1 VPAAA
6 NACNIK
12 AVCAEAHT
20 QTYGDRFRVEGEAIE
35 GGMGLV
41 YRAKDL
47 KTGEYVALKVVAE
60 PQGTQSLRFQQEALV
75 LAEISHPAIVRY
87 LAHGS
92 TARGEQYMVMEWL
105 EGETLEDRVGR
116 GPLRVSETLQ
126 LGRRVA
132 EALAVAHK
140 HGVIHRDIKPGN
152 VFLPGGDP
160 SQAKVLDFGIARRLF
175 DPQQNLRI
183 TSASAALGTPLY
195 MAPEQAR
202 GASTV
207 DGRAD
212 IFALGCVLFECLA
225 GQPPFAGESPTAIM
239 AKICL
244 DDSVDVSRQRPT
256 TPADLVGLIARM
268 LAKDPEQRP
277 AKADDVSRALGA
289 IAGQFI
295 LRDTASDLTAV
306 YATRTPTP
314 SLVATGEQRILAAI
328 LVSRPHP
335 GAATPAAAPDPGRTA
350 DLAGIL
356 AERLADTDLSEAG
369 LVDLQGAIAP
379 HGVHVERLGGGS
391 LVITLTGEQ
400 QGTPLDQAT
409 QAARCALRLKA
420 ALPDASL
427 GISTSRADLAGKLSL
442 GDVIDQAGRLLAT
455 TPAGTIHIDGLTAH
469 LLEPRFEIHTLA
481 DGAARL
487 LFEKGIREAPRTLMG
502 MHVPCFGRD
511 REIGILEDLWDE
523 ACNEPAARVMLL
535 TSAAGGGKSRVRHE
549 FCDRIQHRGRP
560 FELLVGRGDPMR
572 DAAPF
577 ALLGPALLAAAGITG
592 GEPEPVQRKRLT
604 AHAARFLPAKDV
616 PRVAA
621 FLGEMANLPFPD
633 QDLLPLRAARQD
645 PRLMA
650 DQTLMSWLEW
660 LEAECDHH
668 PVLLVLEDLHWGDTP
683 SVNFVDAALRVL
695 PEKPL
700 MVLALA
706 RPEVDRRFPG
716 VWKERS
722 PQRINLVPL
731 SPRASQRMIEHVVGE
746 IPEESSRWIVDRAQ
760 GNPFYLEELLR
771 VVRDGGKVGDDSNLP
786 DTVLGMV
793 QARFDIFGPDA
804 KLVLRAG
811 SIFGQTFRPAGVK
824 ALVDED
830 RRKDVDRWL
839 EILTKREILFSRP
852 TADLRE
858 YAFRHAL
865 LRQAAYEMLPPSEKR
880 LGHLLAGQYLEQA
893 GERQGIVL
901 ADHFER
907 AGENPRAIHWLGVAA
922 QQALDADDLVETLAR
937 VERAVSL
944 GAVGEELCAMRV
956 IESEARFWRGEYVE
970 AEKAA
975 RHAMV
980 SSDARTRLS
989 ALTALFNGLGPQA
1002 KYDEIAT
1009 LFRDLERPE
1018 APELLNP
1025 WLHCMVIATGYLAV
1039 SGDNDVRG
1047 RTLALLEECKERLN
1061 PILVGRAESLRAHLA
1076 SNGGKRADQVAAF
1089 RRAADYYESIGY
1101 RRVACEALGNL
1112 GVSFLE
1118 AGQLEEAET
1127 CMRQVLATAQQLDLK
1142 YIIGGALQAFTNIL
1156 AYRGSLDEAR
1166 AVGQQALTA
1175 TTAQNDRRFQ
1185 GYAEA
1190 FLSVTEYLA
1199 ADYARA
1205 EYYARAAMT
1214 TWEPVLSVRPFA
1226 IALLARALLAQDRPA
1241 EALLS
1246 ARDAYAQL
1254 ESLGVVDDGEAT
1266 IRLALAECLIAA
1278 GDSIAAREVLDKAA
1292 KRILASAE
1300 AIEDPAI
1307 RESFLTRIPEHRR
1320 ILELA
1325 RELAAPKN

>member
-1 VPAAA
+1 MH
-6 NACNIK
+6 I
-12 AVCAEAHT
+12 VCAEAHT

-47 KTGEYVALKVVAE
+47 KTGDYVALKLVAE

-75 LAEISHPAIVRY
+75 LAEIAHPAIVRY

-105 EGETLEDRVGR
+105 EGETLDDRVGR
-116 GPLRVSETLQ
+116 GPLRVTDTLQ
-126 LGRRVA
+126 IGRRVA

-140 HGVIHRDIKPGN
+140 HGIVHRDIKPAN
-152 VFLPGGDP
+152 VFLPDGDP

-183 TSASAALGTPLY
+183 TSPSAALGTPLY

-239 AKICL
+239 AKILL
-244 DDSVDVSRQRPT
+244 DDSVDVARQRPG
-256 TPADLVGLIARM
+256 TPPALVALIARM
-268 LAKDPEQRP
+268 LAKDPEKRP
-277 AKADDVSRALGA
+277 AKADEVAHALAA
-289 IAGQFI
+289 IAAQSI
-295 LRDTASDLTAV
+295 SRDTATDLAAV
-306 YATRTPTP
+306 YASRTPTP
-314 SLVATGEQRILAAI
+314 ALVATGEQRILAAI
-328 LVSRPHP
+328 LVSRRQPSVARP
-335 GAATPAAAPDPGRTA
+335 AATPDPGQTA

-356 AERLADTDLSEAG
+356 AERLADPNLDEVNLG
-369 LVDLQGAIAP
+369 DLQNAIAP
-379 HGVHVERLGGGS
+379 HGVRVERLGGGS
-391 LVITLTGEQ
+391 LVIALTGDLQ
-400 QGTPLDQAT
+400 STPIDQVT
-409 QAARCALRLKA
+409 QAARCALRLKT
-420 ALPDASL
+420 ALPEASL
-427 GISTSRADLAGKLSL
+427 GISTSRADMAGQLSL
-442 GDVIDQAGRLLAT
+442 ADVIDQAGHLLAT

-469 LLEPRFEIHTLA
+469 LLETRFEIQALP

-502 MHVPCFGRD
+502 MQVPCFGRD
-511 REIGILEDLWDE
+511 REIDILEGLWDE
-523 ACNEPAARVMLL
+523 ACDEPAARAMLM

-549 FCDRIQHRGRP
+549 FCDRIQRRGRP
-560 FELLVGRGDPMR
+560 LELLVGRGDPMR

-592 GEPEPVQRKRLT
+592 GEPEPVQRKRLL
-604 AHAARFLPAKDV
+604 AHTARFLPAKDA
-616 PRVAA
+616 PRIAA

-633 QDLLPLRAARQD
+633 EDLLPLRAARQD

-668 PVLLVLEDLHWGDTP
+668 PVLLILEDLHWGDTP

-695 PEKPL
+695 PEKPF

-722 PQRINLVPL
+722 PQRINLAPL
-731 SPRASQRMIEHVVGE
+731 SKNWSQRMIEHVVGK

-771 VVRDGGKVGDDSNLP
+771 VVRGGGKVGDDSNLP
-786 DTVLGMV
+786 DTVLGTV

-830 RRKDVDRWL
+830 RRMDVDRWL
-839 EILTKREILFSRP
+839 EILTQREILFSRP

-880 LGHLLAGQYLEQA
+880 LGHLLAGKYLEQA

-922 QQALDADDLVETLAR
+922 QQALDADDLVETIAR
-937 VERAVSL
+937 VERGANL
-944 GAVGEELCAMRV
+944 GAAGEELCAMRV
-956 IESEARFWRGEYVE
+956 TESEARYWRGEYALAENAGRE
-970 AEKAA
+970 ALATQDE
-975 RHAMV
+975 
-980 SSDARTRLS
+980 RLRLEAIGNLIR
-989 ALTALFNGLGPQA
+989 ALGHQA
-1002 KYDEIAT
+1002 KYGEVTRWVQTMDVMDV
-1009 LFRDLERPE
+1009 RR
-1018 APELLNP
+1018 ELRGT
-1025 WLHCMVIATGYLAV
+1025 WLGSRMSAAYFLDYGGDTDALRSTLAV
-1039 SGDNDVRG
+1039 VQKFSDDLDPV
-1047 RTLALLEECKERLN
+1047 
-1061 PILVGRAESLRAHLA
+1061 LVGRAHSLRA
-1076 SNGGKRADQVAAF
+1076 RIADYDGNHATSVEEL
-1089 RRAADYYESIGY
+1089 RAACQHFEEIGQ
-1101 RRVACEALGNL
+1101 RRLACTALGNL
-1112 GVSFLE
+1112 AITLQELGL
-1118 AGQLEEAET
+1118 LDEAEVS
-1127 CMRQVLATAQQLDLK
+1127 MRKVLDTAGRLGLDYLL
-1142 YIIGGALQAFTNIL
+1142 GGALLNLALVLAFEGRPN
-1156 AYRGSLDEAR
+1156 DAR
-1166 AVGQQALTA
+1166 
-1175 TTAQNDRRFQ
+1175 
-1185 GYAEA
+1185 
-1190 FLSVTEYLA
+1190 
-1199 ADYARA
+1199 
-1205 EYYARAAMT
+1205 
-1214 TWEPVLSVRPFA
+1214 P
-1226 IALLARALLAQDRPA
+1226 LLARAIAITKEQGDIRFLGVAECYAALTELLAGVPAQGEEWARRATETLKPVPSFRPAAIAVRARCVLAQGRTA
-1241 EALLS
+1241 EALECAVTANHL
-1246 ARDAYAQL
+1246 L
-1254 ESLGVVDDGEAT
+1254 EAAGSVDEGEAW
-1266 IRLALAECLIAA
+1266 IRLALVECLHATSDNPGARAA
-1278 GDSIAAREVLDKAA
+1278 LSLALARIQEQ
-1292 KRILASAE
+1292 AE
-1300 AIEDPAI
+1300 
-1307 RESFLTRIPEHRR
+1307 RIPISAWRHAFWHRIPDHAR
-1320 ILELA
+1320 ILELG
-1325 RELAAPKN
+1325 RQWGLLKTDPG

>member
-1 VPAAA
+1 
-6 NACNIK
+6 
-12 AVCAEAHT
+12 
-20 QTYGDRFRVEGEAIE
+20 
-35 GGMGLV
+35 MGLV

-47 KTGEYVALKVVAE
+47 KTGEHVALKVVAE
-60 PQGTQSLRFQQEALV
+60 PQGTQSLRFQQEAMV
-75 LAEISHPAIVRY
+75 LADIAHPAIVRY

-92 TARGEQYMVMEWL
+92 TARGEQYMAMEWL
-105 EGETLEDRVGR
+105 DGETLEDRLAR
-116 GPLRVSETLQ
+116 GPLRISETLQ

-140 HGVIHRDIKPGN
+140 HGVVHRDIKPAN
-152 VFLPGGDP
+152 VFLPAGDP
-160 SQAKVLDFGIARRLF
+160 AQAKVLDFGIARRLF
-175 DPQQNLRI
+175 DPHQNLRI
-183 TSASAALGTPLY
+183 TSANAALGTPLY

-212 IFALGCVLFECLA
+212 IFALGCVLFECLT
-225 GQPPFAGESPTAIM
+225 GQPPFAGTSPTAVM

-244 DDSVDVSRQRPT
+244 DDSVDLARQRPE
-256 TPADLVGLIARM
+256 TPADLVALIAQM
-268 LAKDPEQRP
+268 LAKDPAERR
-277 AKADDVSRALGA
+277 AKAAEIARSLGA

-295 LRDTASDLTAV
+295 GRDTASDLAAV
-306 YATRTPTP
+306 YQARTPTP

-328 LVSRPHP
+328 LVSRSNP
-335 GAATPAAAPDPGRTA
+335 GAAAPAAHDPGRTA

-356 AERLADTDLSEAG
+356 AERLADPELGEASLADLRS
-369 LVDLQGAIAP
+369 AIAP
-379 HGVHVERLGGGS
+379 HGARVERLGGGS
-391 LVITLTGEQ
+391 LVVALTGE

-427 GISTSRADLAGKLSL
+427 GISTSRADMAGKLSL
-442 GDVIDQAGRLLAT
+442 GDVIDQAGHLLAF
-455 TPAGTIHIDGLTAH
+455 TPAGTIHIDPLTSH
-469 LLEPRFEIHTLA
+469 LLETRFEIQTLP
-481 DGAARL
+481 DGASRL

-502 MHVPCFGRD
+502 KPVPCFGRD
-511 REIGILEDLWDE
+511 REVGLLEALWDE
-523 ACNEPAARVMLL
+523 ACDEPAARAMLM
-535 TSAAGGGKSRVRHE
+535 TSTAGGGKSRVRHE
-549 FCDRIQHRGRP
+549 FCDRIQRHGQP
-560 FELLVGRGDPMR
+560 FTLLVGRGDPMR

-604 AHAARFLPAKDV
+604 AHASRFLPAKDAL
-616 PRVAA
+616 RIAA

-633 QDLLPLRAARQD
+633 EDLLPLRAARQD

-650 DQTLMSWLEW
+650 DQMLMSWLDW
-660 LEAECDHH
+660 LEAECNHH

-683 SVNFVDAALRVL
+683 TVNFVDAALRVHN
-695 PEKPL
+695 EKPF

-716 VWKERS
+716 VWKERT
-722 PQRINLVPL
+722 PQRINLAPL
-731 SPRASQRMIEHVVGE
+731 SPRTSQRMIEHVVGK

-771 VVRDGGKVGDDSNLP
+771 VVAEGGKVGDDSNLP

-824 ALVDED
+824 ALVNED

-852 TADLRE
+852 AADLRE

-865 LRQAAYEMLPPSEKR
+865 LRQAAYEMLPPAEKK
-880 LGHLLAGQYLEQA
+880 LGHLLAGEYLEQA

-907 AGENPRAIHWLGVAA
+907 AGEKPRAIRWLGVAA

-937 VERAVSL
+937 IERAVNL
-944 GAVGEELCAMRV
+944 GATGEALCAMRV
-956 IESEARFWRGEYVE
+956 IESQARYWHGEYVE
-970 AEKAA
+970 AERAA
-975 RHAMV
+975 REALV
-980 SSDARTRLS
+980 SSDARTRLGALS
-989 ALTALFNGLGPQA
+989 ALFDGLGPQT
-1002 KYDEIAT
+1002 KYAEIAT
-1009 LFRDLERPE
+1009 LFRDLKRPA

-1025 WLHCMVIATGYLAV
+1025 WLDCMVNATAYLAV
-1039 SGDNDVRG
+1039 GGDRDVRG
-1047 RTLALLEECKERLN
+1047 RTLALLEESRERLE
-1061 PILVGRAESLRAHLA
+1061 PILVGRTKTIKAQLARNKGKLAESV
-1076 SNGGKRADQVAAF
+1076 ADF
-1089 RRAADYYESIGY
+1089 RRAADYYESIGH
-1101 RRVACEALGNL
+1101 RRAACEALGNL
-1112 GVSFLE
+1112 GNALLE
-1118 AGQLEEAET
+1118 LGHLEEAEAR
-1127 CMRQVLATAQQLDLK
+1127 MRQVLATANKMDLK
-1142 YIIGGALQAFTNIL
+1142 YMVGGSLQLLTNIL
-1156 AYRGSLDEAR
+1156 AYQGSLAEAR
-1166 AVGQQALTA
+1166 TIGAQAIALTRG
-1175 TTAQNDRRFQ
+1175 QNDRRFQ

-1190 FLSVTEYLA
+1190 YLSVTEYLA
-1199 ADYARA
+1199 GDYARA
-1205 EYYARAAMT
+1205 EHYASAAVT
-1214 TWEPVLSVRPFA
+1214 TWETAPSVRPFA
-1226 IALLARALLAQDRPA
+1226 IALLARALLAQGREA
-1241 EALLS
+1241 EALVS
-1246 ARDAYAQL
+1246 ARDANAQL

-1266 IRLALAECLIAA
+1266 IRLALAECLIATRDTA
-1278 GDSIAAREVLDKAA
+1278 PAREVLAKAA
-1292 KRILASAE
+1292 NRILASAE
-1300 AIEDPAI
+1300 AIEDPAS

-1325 RELAAPKN
+1325 RDLAASKS

>member
-1 VPAAA
+1 
-6 NACNIK
+6 
-12 AVCAEAHT
+12 VCAETHP

-47 KTGEYVALKVVAE
+47 KTGEHVALKVVAE

-75 LAEISHPAIVRY
+75 LAEIAHPAIVRY
-87 LAHGS
+87 LAHGT
-92 TARGEQYMVMEWL
+92 TAHGEQYMAMEWL
-105 EGETLEDRVGR
+105 EGETLDDRVAR
-116 GPLRVSETLQ
+116 GPLRISETLQ

-140 HGVIHRDIKPGN
+140 HGIVHRDIKPAN
-152 VFLPGGDP
+152 VFLPAGDP

-175 DPQQNLRI
+175 DPQQNLRL
-183 TSASAALGTPLY
+183 TSANAALGTPLY

-225 GQPPFAGESPTAIM
+225 GQPPFAGTSPTAIM

-244 DDSVDVSRQRPT
+244 DDSVDVARQRPE
-256 TPADLVGLIARM
+256 TPPDLVALIARM

-277 AKADDVSRALGA
+277 ARADEVARALSA
-289 IAGQFI
+289 ITGQFI
-295 LRDTASDLTAV
+295 SRDTATDLAAV
-306 YATRTPTP
+306 YVARTPTP
-314 SLVATGEQRILAAI
+314 TLVATGEQRILAAI
-328 LVSRPHP
+328 LVSRPRA
-335 GAATPAAAPDPGRTA
+335 GAATPATHDPGRTA

-356 AERLADTDLSEAG
+356 AERLADPELNEAG
-369 LVDLQGAIAP
+369 LGDLQSAIAP
-379 HGVHVERLGGGS
+379 HGARVERLGSGS
-391 LVITLTGEQ
+391 LVVALTGE

-427 GISTSRADLAGKLSL
+427 GISTSRADMAGKLSL
-442 GDVIDQAGRLLAT
+442 GDVIDQAGLLLVT
-455 TPAGTIHIDGLTAH
+455 TPAGTIHVDGLTAH
-469 LLEPRFEIHTLA
+469 LLETRFEILPLP
-481 DGAARL
+481 GGVSRL

-502 MHVPCFGRD
+502 KAVPCFGRD
-511 REIGILEDLWDE
+511 REVDLLEALWNE
-523 ACNEPAARVMLL
+523 ACDEPAARAMLM

-549 FCDRIQHRGRP
+549 FCDRIQRHARP

-604 AHAARFLPAKDV
+604 AHVSRFLPAKDAL
-616 PRVAA
+616 RIAA

-633 QDLLPLRAARQD
+633 EDLLPLRAARQD

-650 DQTLMSWLEW
+650 DQMLMSWLDW
-660 LEAECDHH
+660 LEAECDRH

-683 SVNFVDAALRVL
+683 SVNFVDAALRVHN
-695 PEKPL
+695 EKPF

-716 VWKERS
+716 VWKERN
-722 PQRINLVPL
+722 PQRINLAPL
-731 SPRASQRMIEHVVGE
+731 STRWSQRMIEHVVGK
-746 IPEESSRWIVDRAQ
+746 IPEESTRWIMDRAQ

-771 VVRDGGKVGDDSNLP
+771 VVAGGGKVGDDSNLP

-811 SIFGQTFRPAGVK
+811 SIFGQTFQPAGVK
-824 ALVDED
+824 ALVEED

-858 YAFRHAL
+858 FAFRHAL

-880 LGHLLAGQYLEQA
+880 LGHLLAGEYLEQA
-893 GERQGIVL
+893 GEREGIVL
-901 ADHFER
+901 ADHYER
-907 AGENPRAIHWLGVAA
+907 AGEKPRAVRWLGVAA

-937 VERAVSL
+937 IERAVNL
-944 GAVGEELCAMRV
+944 GAAGEELCAMRV
-956 IESEARFWRGEYVE
+956 IESQARIWHGEYAE
-970 AEKAA
+970 AERAA
-975 RHAMV
+975 REALL
-980 SSDARTRLS
+980 SEKAKTRLQAMS
-989 ALTALFNGLGPQA
+989 SLFEALGPEA
-1002 KYDEIAT
+1002 KYEEIARHM
-1009 LFRDLERPE
+1009 RDIAERPD

-1025 WLHCMVIATGYLAV
+1025 WLDCIVNATAYLAA
-1039 SGDNDVRG
+1039 SGDNEIRG
-1047 RTLALLEECKERLN
+1047 RTLALLEECKEQLE
-1061 PILVGRAESLRAHLA
+1061 PVLVGRAETLKAHMARAQGKLA
-1076 SNGGKRADQVAAF
+1076 QTVAGF
-1089 RRAADYYESIGY
+1089 RRAADYYDSIGH
-1101 RRVACEALGNL
+1101 RRAACEALANL
-1112 GVSFLE
+1112 GGTLLDL
-1118 AGQLEEAET
+1118 GQIEEAEA
-1127 CMRQVLATAQQLDLK
+1127 CMRQVLATAHKMDLR
-1142 YIIGGALQAFTNIL
+1142 YVVGAGLEIL
-1156 AYRGSLDEAR
+1156 ANVLAYQGSLDEAR
-1166 AVGQQALTA
+1166 SIGQQALSVTS
-1175 TTAQNDRRFQ
+1175 AQNDRRFQ
-1185 GYAEA
+1185 GYAEIY
-1190 FLSVTEYLA
+1190 LSLTEYLA
-1199 ADYARA
+1199 GDYARA
-1205 EYYARAAMT
+1205 EQYARAAVET
-1214 TWEPVLSVRPFA
+1214 LEPVPSTRPFA
-1226 IALLARALLAQDRPA
+1226 IALLARALLAQARGA
-1241 EALLS
+1241 EGLLG

-1278 GDSIAAREVLDKAA
+1278 GDTLVAHEVLEKAA
-1292 KRILASAE
+1292 SRILASAE
-1300 AIEDPAI
+1300 AIEDPAS
-1307 RESFLTRIPEHRR
+1307 RESFLTRIPQHRR

-1325 RELAAPKN
+1325 RELAASKE

>member
-1 VPAAA
+1 VS
-6 NACNIK
+6 
-12 AVCAEAHT
+12 EQAHA
-20 QTYGDRFRVEGEAIE
+20 QTYGERFRVEGEAIE

-47 KTGEYVALKVVAE
+47 KTGEHVALKVVAE
-60 PQGTQSLRFQQEALV
+60 PQGTQALRFQQEALV
-75 LAEISHPAIVRY
+75 LAEITHPAIVRY

-92 TARGEQYMVMEWL
+92 TNRGEQYLVMEWL
-105 EGETLEDRVGR
+105 EGETLDDRVRR

-140 HGVIHRDIKPGN
+140 HGVIHRDIKPAN
-152 VFLPGGDP
+152 VFLPGGDA

-183 TSASAALGTPLY
+183 TSANAALGTPLY

-202 GASTV
+202 GASTI

-225 GQPPFAGESPTAIM
+225 GEPPFAGESPTAIM

-244 DDSVDVSRQRPT
+244 DDSVDVARQRPE
-256 TPADLVGLIARM
+256 TPADLVALIARM

-277 AKADDVSRALGA
+277 AKAAEVARALGA
-289 IAGQFI
+289 IAGRF
-295 LRDTASDLTAV
+295 LSRDTASDLTAV
-306 YATRTPTP
+306 YAPRTPAS
-314 SLVATGEQRILAAI
+314 SLVATGEQRMLAAI

-335 GAATPAAAPDPGRTA
+335 GAAARAAALDPGRTA

-356 AERLADTDLSEAG
+356 AERLADSDLNEAG

-379 HGVHVERLGGGS
+379 HGARVERLGGGS
-391 LVITLTGEQ
+391 LVIALSGDQ
-400 QGTPLDQAT
+400 QATPLDQAT

-442 GDVIDQAGRLLAT
+442 GDVIDQAGHLLGG

-469 LLEPRFEIHTLA
+469 LLEPRFEIQALPE
-481 DGAARL
+481 GAARL

-502 MHVPCFGRD
+502 MQVPCFGRD
-511 REIGILEDLWDE
+511 REIDILEALWNE
-523 ACNEPAARVMLL
+523 ACDEPAARAMLM
-535 TSAAGGGKSRVRHE
+535 TAAAGGGKSRVRHE
-549 FCDRIQHRGRP
+549 FCDRIQRHGRV

-572 DAAPF
+572 DSAPF

-604 AHAARFLPAKDV
+604 AHASRFLPTKEAL
-616 PRVAA
+616 RTAA
-621 FLGEMANLPFPD
+621 FLGEMAGLPFPD

-650 DQTLMSWLEW
+650 DQMLMSWLEW

-695 PEKPL
+695 PEKPF

-722 PQRINLVPL
+722 PQRINLAPL
-731 SPRASQRMIEHVVGE
+731 SPRTSQRMIEHVVGK
-746 IPEESSRWIVDRAQ
+746 IPEESVRWIVERSQ

-839 EILTKREILFSRP
+839 EILNTREILFSRP

-880 LGHLLAGQYLEQA
+880 LGHLLAGKYLEQA
-893 GERQGIVL
+893 GEHQGIVL

-907 AGENPRAIHWLGVAA
+907 AGEKPRAIHWLGVAA
-922 QQALDADDLVETLAR
+922 QQALDADDLVETIGR
-937 VERAVSL
+937 VERAVNL
-944 GAVGEELCAMRV
+944 GAADEELCAMRI
-956 IESEARFWRGEYVE
+956 IESQARVWHGEYVE

-975 RHAMV
+975 GEALL
-980 SSDARTRLS
+980 SNEPKTRLQAMS
-989 ALTALFNGLGPQA
+989 SLFEALGPQA
-1002 KYDEIAT
+1002 KYEKIARHVREIA
-1009 LFRDLERPE
+1009 DRPA

-1025 WLHCMVIATGYLAV
+1025 WLDCMVNATAYLAAG
-1039 SGDNDVRG
+1039 GDNEIRG
-1047 RTLALLEECKERLN
+1047 RTLALLEECKEQLE
-1061 PILVGRAESLRAHLA
+1061 PVLVGRTETMRAHLERTQGRPARAVA
-1076 SNGGKRADQVAAF
+1076 SV
-1089 RRAADYYESIGY
+1089 RRAAEHYERIGH
-1101 RRVACEALGNL
+1101 RRAACEARGNL
-1112 GVSFLE
+1112 GVTLLE
-1118 AGQLEEAET
+1118 LGQLEEAEA
-1127 CMRQVLATAQQLDLK
+1127 CVRQVLATAQKLDLK
-1142 YIIGGALQAFTNIL
+1142 YMVGGSLVNLTNIL
-1156 AYRGSLDEAR
+1156 AYEECSGEAR
-1166 AVGQQALTA
+1166 ATGEEAVKVTS
-1175 TTAQNDRRFQ
+1175 AQNDRRFQ

-1190 FLSVTEYLA
+1190 YLSVTEHLRC
-1199 ADYARA
+1199 DYARA
-1205 EYYARAAMT
+1205 EHYASAAVT
-1214 TWEPVLSVRPFA
+1214 TWETVPSCRPFA
-1226 IALLARALLAQDRPA
+1226 IALLARALLAQGRQA
-1241 EALLS
+1241 EALRG
-1246 ARDAYAQL
+1246 ARDAHAQL

-1278 GDSIAAREVLDKAA
+1278 GDALAAEDVLDKASS
-1292 KRILASAE
+1292 RILASAE

-1307 RESFLTRIPEHRR
+1307 RESFLNRIPEHRR

-1325 RELAAPKN
+1325 RELGAFQGLT

>member
-1 VPAAA
+1 
-6 NACNIK
+6 
-12 AVCAEAHT
+12 VCAEGHP

-47 KTGEYVALKVVAE
+47 KTGEHVALKVVAE
-60 PQGTQSLRFQQEALV
+60 PQGTQSLRFQQEAMV
-75 LAEISHPAIVRY
+75 LADIAHPAIVRY

-92 TARGEQYMVMEWL
+92 TARGEQYMAMEWL
-105 EGETLEDRVGR
+105 DGETLEDRLAR
-116 GPLRVSETLQ
+116 GPLRISETLQ

-140 HGVIHRDIKPGN
+140 HGVVHRDIKPAN
-152 VFLPGGDP
+152 VFLPAGDP
-160 SQAKVLDFGIARRLF
+160 AQAKVLDFGIARRLF
-175 DPQQNLRI
+175 DPHQNLRI
-183 TSASAALGTPLY
+183 TSANAALGTPLY

-212 IFALGCVLFECLA
+212 IFALGCVLFECLT
-225 GQPPFAGESPTAIM
+225 GQPPFAGTSPTAVM

-244 DDSVDVSRQRPT
+244 DDSVDLARQRPE
-256 TPADLVGLIARM
+256 TPADLVALIAQM
-268 LAKDPEQRP
+268 LAKDPAERR
-277 AKADDVSRALGA
+277 AKAAEIARALGA

-295 LRDTASDLTAV
+295 GRDTASDLAAV
-306 YATRTPTP
+306 YQARTPTP

-328 LVSRPHP
+328 LVSRSNP
-335 GAATPAAAPDPGRTA
+335 GAAAPAAHDPGRTA

-356 AERLADTDLSEAG
+356 AERLADPELGEASLADLRS
-369 LVDLQGAIAP
+369 AIAP
-379 HGVHVERLGGGS
+379 HGARVERLGGGS
-391 LVITLTGEQ
+391 LVVALTGE

-427 GISTSRADLAGKLSL
+427 GISTSRADMAGKLSL
-442 GDVIDQAGRLLAT
+442 GDVIDQAGHLLAF
-455 TPAGTIHIDGLTAH
+455 TPAGTIHIDPLTSH
-469 LLEPRFEIHTLA
+469 LLETRFEIQTLP
-481 DGAARL
+481 DGASRL

-502 MHVPCFGRD
+502 KTVPCFGRD
-511 REIGILEDLWDE
+511 REVDLLEALWDE
-523 ACNEPAARVMLL
+523 ACDEPAARAMLM
-535 TSAAGGGKSRVRHE
+535 TSTAGGGKSRVRHE
-549 FCDRIQHRGRP
+549 FCDRIQRHGRP
-560 FELLVGRGDPMR
+560 FTLLVGRGDPMR

-604 AHAARFLPAKDV
+604 AHASRFLPAKDAL
-616 PRVAA
+616 RIAA

-633 QDLLPLRAARQD
+633 EDLLPLRAARQD

-650 DQTLMSWLEW
+650 DQMLMSWLDW
-660 LEAECDHH
+660 LEAECNHH

-683 SVNFVDAALRVL
+683 SVNFVDAALRVHN
-695 PEKPL
+695 EKPF

-716 VWKERS
+716 VWKERT
-722 PQRINLVPL
+722 PQRINLAPL
-731 SPRASQRMIEHVVGE
+731 SPRTSQRMIEHVVGK

-771 VVRDGGKVGDDSNLP
+771 VVAEGGKVGDDSNLP

-852 TADLRE
+852 AADLRE

-865 LRQAAYEMLPPSEKR
+865 LRQAAYEMLPPAEKE
-880 LGHLLAGQYLEQA
+880 LGHLLAGEYLEQA

-907 AGENPRAIHWLGVAA
+907 AGEKPRAIRWLGVAA
-922 QQALDADDLVETLAR
+922 QQALDADDLVETVAR
-937 VERAVSL
+937 VERGVSL
-944 GAVGEELCAMRV
+944 GAAGEELYAMRV
-956 IESEARFWRGEYVE
+956 IESQARIWHGEYVQ
-970 AEKAA
+970 AERAA
-975 RHAMV
+975 REALLSEV
-980 SSDARTRLS
+980 PKTRLQ
-989 ALTALFNGLGPQA
+989 ALSSLFEALGPEA
-1002 KYDEIAT
+1002 KYDEIA
-1009 LFRDLERPE
+1009 RHMQDVAGRPAEPDL
-1018 APELLNP
+1018 LTP
-1025 WLHCMVIATGYLAV
+1025 WLDCIVNATAYLAAG
-1039 SGDNDVRG
+1039 GDNEIRG
-1047 RTLALLEECKERLN
+1047 RTLALLEECKERLE
-1061 PILVGRAESLRAHLA
+1061 PVLIGRAETMRAHLA
-1076 SNGGKRADQVAAF
+1076 RVQHKPVRAVAGF
-1089 RRAADYYESIGY
+1089 GRAADYYESIGHK
-1101 RRVACEALGNL
+1101 RAACEARGNL
-1112 GVSFLE
+1112 GLTLLE
-1118 AGQLEEAET
+1118 LGQLEQAET
-1127 CMRQVLATAQQLDLK
+1127 CMRQILATAQKMDLK
-1142 YIIGGALQAFTNIL
+1142 YMVGGALQLLANIL
-1156 AYRGSLDEAR
+1156 AYQGSLDEAR
-1166 AVGQQALTA
+1166 TVGQQALTV
-1175 TTAQNDRRFQ
+1175 TSSQNDRRFQ
-1185 GYAEA
+1185 GCAESY
-1190 FLSVTEYLA
+1190 LSLTEYLA
-1199 ADYARA
+1199 RDYTRA
-1205 EYYARAAMT
+1205 ERYARAAAGT
-1214 TWEPVLSVRPFA
+1214 LAAVPATRPFA
-1226 IALLARALLAQDRPA
+1226 IALLARALLAQGRPA

-1246 ARDAYAQL
+1246 ARDAYAQF
-1254 ESLGVVDDGEAT
+1254 ESVGVVDDGEAT
-1266 IRLALAECLIAA
+1266 IRLALADCLIAA
-1278 GDSIAAREVLDKAA
+1278 GDTAAAQEVLDKAA
-1292 KRILASAE
+1292 SRILAAAK
-1300 AIEDPAI
+1300 AIDDPEV

-1325 RELAAPKN
+1325 HELGVPRI

>member
-1 VPAAA
+1 MY
-6 NACNIK
+6 
-12 AVCAEAHT
+12 AEGQP

-35 GGMGLV
+35 GGMGQV

-47 KTGEYVALKVVAE
+47 KTGEYVALKLVAE
-60 PQGTQSLRFQQEALV
+60 PQSTPSLSFQQEALV
-75 LAEISHPAIVRY
+75 LAEIAHPAIVRY

-92 TARGEQYMVMEWL
+92 TARGEQYMAMEWL
-105 EGETLEDRVGR
+105 EGETLEDRVAR

-140 HGVIHRDIKPGN
+140 YGVVHRDIKPAN
-152 VFLPGGDP
+152 VFLPAGDP

-175 DPQQNLRI
+175 DPQQNLGL
-183 TSASAALGTPLY
+183 TSPSAAWGTPLY

-244 DDSVDVSRQRPT
+244 DDSVDVARKRPE
-256 TPADLVGLIARM
+256 TPARLVALIARM
-268 LAKDPEQRP
+268 LAKDPEERP
-277 AKADDVSRALGA
+277 AKADEVARALAA
-289 IAGQFI
+289 IAGQFL
-295 LRDTASDLTAV
+295 LRDTASDLEAV
-306 YATRTPTP
+306 YEARTPTP
-314 SLVATGEQRILAAI
+314 ALVAAGEQRILAAI
-328 LVSRPHP
+328 LVSRSHR
-335 GAATPAAAPDPGRTA
+335 GAPTPAAAPDPGRTA

-356 AERLADTDLSEAG
+356 AEHLADPELSEAALG
-369 LVDLQGAIAP
+369 DLQRAIAP
-379 HGVHVERLGGGS
+379 HGARIERLGGGS
-391 LVITLTGEQ
+391 LVIALTGDQ

-442 GDVIDQAGRLLAT
+442 GDVIDRAGHLLAT
-455 TPAGTIHIDGLTAH
+455 TPVGTIHIDGLTAH
-469 LLEPRFEIHTLA
+469 LLETRFEIQALPE
-481 DGAARL
+481 GAARL
-487 LFEKGIREAPRTLMG
+487 LFEKGLREAPRTLMG

-511 REIGILEDLWDE
+511 REVDLLEGLWDE
-523 ACNEPAARVMLL
+523 SCDEPAARVMLM
-535 TSAAGGGKSRVRHE
+535 TCAAGGGKSRVRHE
-549 FCDRIQHRGRP
+549 FCDRIQRRGRP
-560 FELLVGRGDPMR
+560 FELLVGRADPMR
-572 DAAPF
+572 EAAPF

-616 PRVAA
+616 PRTAA

-633 QDLLPLRAARQD
+633 EDLLPLRAARRD

-650 DQTLMSWLEW
+650 DQMLMSWLEW

-695 PEKPL
+695 PEKPF

-716 VWKERS
+716 VWKERN

-731 SPRASQRMIEHVVGE
+731 SPRTSQRMIEHVVGK
-746 IPEESSRWIVDRAQ
+746 IPEESARWIVERAQ

-811 SIFGQTFRPAGVK
+811 SIFGQTFHPAGVK
-824 ALVDED
+824 ALVEED
-830 RRKDVDRWL
+830 RRRDVDRWL

-865 LRQAAYEMLPPSEKR
+865 LRQAAYEMLPPAEKR
-880 LGHLLAGQYLEQA
+880 LGHLLAGQYLEQT

-901 ADHFER
+901 ADHFEH
-907 AGENPRAIHWLGVAA
+907 AGEKPRAIHWLGVAA
-922 QQALDADDLVETLAR
+922 QQALDADDLVETVGR
-937 VERAVSL
+937 VERAVNL
-944 GAVGEELCAMRV
+944 GAAGEELCAMRV
-956 IESEARFWRGEYVE
+956 VESQARYWHGEYAE
-970 AEKAA
+970 AEAAA
-975 RHAMV
+975 REAL
-980 SSDARTRLS
+980 SSKVPKTRLDALS
-989 ALTALFNGLGPQA
+989 ALFDGLGPQA

-1009 LFRDLERPE
+1009 LFRDIERPV
-1018 APELLNP
+1018 APELLNA
-1025 WLHCMVIATGYLAV
+1025 WLDCVVNAAAYLAV
-1039 SGDNDVRG
+1039 SGDSEVRT
-1047 RTLALLEECKERLN
+1047 RTLGLLEESRERLE
-1061 PILVGRAESLRAHLA
+1061 PILIGRVETMRAHIAVSKGRL
-1076 SNGGKRADQVAAF
+1076 SETVAGS
-1089 RRAADYYESIGY
+1089 RRAADYYDSIGH
-1101 RRVACEALGNL
+1101 RRLACEARANL
-1112 GVSFLE
+1112 GVTLLE
-1118 AGQLEEAET
+1118 LGQLEEAEA
-1127 CMRQVLATAQQLDLK
+1127 CVRQVLTTAQKLDLR
-1142 YIIGGALQAFTNIL
+1142 YVLGGSLQALTNIL

-1166 AVGQQALTA
+1166 VTGLQAITV
-1175 TTAQNDRRFQ
+1175 TVAQSDRRFQ
-1185 GYAEA
+1185 GSAEA
-1190 FLSVTEYLA
+1190 YLSVTEYMA
-1199 ADYARA
+1199 GDHARA
-1205 EYYARAAMT
+1205 EYYARTAAET
-1214 TWEPVLSVRPFA
+1214 LAGVPASRPFA
-1226 IALLARALLAQDRPA
+1226 LALLARALLAQNRQS
-1241 EALLS
+1241 EALRS
-1246 ARDAYAQL
+1246 AREAYGQL
-1254 ESLGVVDDGEAT
+1254 ERLGVVDDGEAT

-1278 GDSIAAREVLDKAA
+1278 GDMLAAHEVLDKAA
-1292 KRILASAE
+1292 TRILASAE
-1300 AIEDPAI
+1300 ATDDPAL
-1307 RESFLTRIPEHRR
+1307 RESFLARIPEHRR

-1325 RELAAPKN
+1325 RELAVSKK